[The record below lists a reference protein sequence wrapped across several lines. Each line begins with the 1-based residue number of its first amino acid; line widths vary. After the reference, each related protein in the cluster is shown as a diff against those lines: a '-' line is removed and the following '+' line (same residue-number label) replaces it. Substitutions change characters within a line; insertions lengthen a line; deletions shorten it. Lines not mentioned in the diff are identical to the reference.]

1 MTGQRMDGAL
11 SKQIRLSFEFRS
23 SFEFSTSSVVCLLL
37 NSLITFANLGPDLAN
52 LVGVLL
58 LEKGWSVREWKKRK
72 EKSVVQPFYC
82 HSLPKFDYYI
92 CLDFLFVK
100 NYGIFCLGAD
110 HTP

>member
-1 MTGQRMDGAL
+1 MDGAL

-23 SFEFSTSSVVCLLL
+23 SFEFSTSSAVCLFL
-37 NSLITFANLGPDLAN
+37 NSLITFVNLGPDLVN
-52 LVGVLL
+52 PVGVLL
-58 LEKGWSVREWKKRK
+58 LEKEGSVREWKKK

-92 CLDFLFVK
+92 CLDILFVK
-100 NYGIFCLGAD
+100 NYGIVCLGAD